1 MTGTVWIDAV
11 LFVGVVA
18 VLSVS
23 FFRSDSTTSPSKPRQ
38 EKLPKRFCSVEAGG
52 KMTFT
57 DPDGRD
63 PRRRPRK
70 PARLLTS
77 RSKPASRV
85 ARTGIVRDP
94 NC

>member
-1 MTGTVWIDAV
+1 MSGSVWIEAT

-23 FFRSDSTTSPSKPRQ
+23 FFRSDSSTSAPKPRQ
-38 EKLPKRFCSVEAGG
+38 EKPPKRFCSVETGS
-52 KMTFT
+52 KMSFT

-63 PRRRPRK
+63 PRRRTRK

-77 RSKPASRV
+77 RSNPDSRV
-85 ARTGIVRDP
+85 ARTGGVRDLNP
-94 NC
+94 

>member
-1 MTGTVWIDAV
+1 MSGSVWIDAV

-23 FFRSDSTTSPSKPRQ
+23 FFRSDSTTSPSKPKQ
-38 EKLPKRFCSVEAGG
+38 EKTPKRFCSVETGG
-52 KMTFT
+52 KLTFT

-85 ARTGIVRDP
+85 ARTGVVRDL
-94 NC
+94 NS

>member
-1 MTGTVWIDAV
+1 MTGSVWIDAV

-23 FFRSDSTTSPSKPRQ
+23 FFRSDSTTSASKPKQ
-38 EKLPKRFCSVEAGG
+38 EKTPKRFCSVEAGG
-52 KMTFT
+52 KVSFT

-77 RSKPASRV
+77 RSNPASRV
-85 ARTGIVRDP
+85 ARTGVVRDP
-94 NC
+94 NP